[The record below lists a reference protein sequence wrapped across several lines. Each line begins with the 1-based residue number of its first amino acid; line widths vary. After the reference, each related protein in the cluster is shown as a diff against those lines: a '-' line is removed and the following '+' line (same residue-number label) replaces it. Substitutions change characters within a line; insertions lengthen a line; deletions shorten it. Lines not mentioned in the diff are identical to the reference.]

1 MKLKLK
7 IADSTSRLPWLCLHD
22 YWINHDERF
31 FPYSLSEQKQNVRRL
46 IKKYCND
53 NNKVLEIASVF
64 PSVMECVSECIKER
78 LISPDDVELT
88 IYREEDCKGHSFESY
103 HFKEDGDLD
112 GDYKLCDLV
121 NWLLH

>member
-7 IADSTSRLPWLCLHD
+7 IADSTSHLPGLSLHD
-22 YWINHDERF
+22 SWINHDERF
-31 FPYSLSEQKQNVRRL
+31 FPCSLGEQKQNVKRI

-53 NNKVLEIASVF
+53 KSKVVEIASVF
-64 PSVMECVSECIKER
+64 PSVLEGVSECIKER

-88 IYREEDCKGHSFESY
+88 IYREEDCKGHSFDSY

-121 NWLLH
+121 NWLLY

>member
-22 YWINHDERF
+22 YRINHDKRL
-31 FPYSLSEQKQNVRRL
+31 FPCSLSEQKQNVRRL

-64 PSVMECVSECIKER
+64 PSVLEGVSECIKER
-78 LISPDDVELT
+78 LIFPDDVELT
-88 IYREEDCKGHSFESY
+88 IYREEDSKGHSFDSY

>member
-7 IADSTSRLPWLCLHD
+7 IADSTSHLPGLCLHD

-31 FPYSLSEQKQNVRRL
+31 FPCSLGEQKQNVKRI

-53 NNKVLEIASVF
+53 KSKVVEIASVF
-64 PSVMECVSECIKER
+64 PSVLEGVSECIKER

-88 IYREEDCKGHSFESY
+88 IYREEDCKGHSFDSD
-103 HFKEDGDLD
+103 HFNEDGDLD

-121 NWLLH
+121 NWLLY